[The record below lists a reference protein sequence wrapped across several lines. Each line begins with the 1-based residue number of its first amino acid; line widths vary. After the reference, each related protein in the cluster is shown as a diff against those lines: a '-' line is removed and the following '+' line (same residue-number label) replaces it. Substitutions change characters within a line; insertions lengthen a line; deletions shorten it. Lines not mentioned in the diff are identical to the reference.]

1 MVTYPHGEKLLQMN
15 LKHSHLNPWSGV
27 SSNYILGLCWY
38 CFLELLCVDCGI
50 KQVRDCVSVVGN

>member
-27 SSNYILGLCWY
+27 SSNYI
-38 CFLELLCVDCGI
+38 I
-50 KQVRDCVSVVGN
+50 RVVLVLFFGDYYVWTVG